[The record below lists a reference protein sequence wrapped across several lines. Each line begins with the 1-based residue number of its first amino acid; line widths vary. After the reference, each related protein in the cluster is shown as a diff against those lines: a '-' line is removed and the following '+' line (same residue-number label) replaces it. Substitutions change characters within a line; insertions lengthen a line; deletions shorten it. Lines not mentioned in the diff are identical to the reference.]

1 MSSPRRLATPA
12 AIAALMCLPGCISG
26 LNSKA
31 PPEQRYT
38 LPLAP
43 DRSKSTLRAVPP
55 DASVKVIRPHG
66 PASLAGARIAVL
78 KPGAHFDYYASA
90 RWVDDVP
97 VMMERALVDAL
108 RFAGNFAGVE
118 SDATPFQATYLLN
131 CEIAD
136 FEAQYPDDT
145 GGAPTAVVDLDCTL
159 GRRSDRRVVDRIHG
173 RGTATART
181 DRMEAVVAAFGVAAS
196 SALAA
201 VAVVSPAAGDGT
213 RP

>member
-1 MSSPRRLATPA
+1 MSPRRRLAIPA
-12 AIAALMCLPGCISG
+12 AIAALLCLPGCISG

-43 DRSKSTLRAVPP
+43 DRTKDTPRAVPS
-55 DASVKVIRPHG
+55 DTSVKVIRPHA
-66 PASLAGARIAVL
+66 PASLAGARIAVQ
-78 KPGAHFDYYASA
+78 KPGAHFDYYANA

-97 VMMERALVDAL
+97 VMIESALVDAL
-108 RFAGNFAGVE
+108 RSAGNFADVE
-118 SDATPFQATYLLN
+118 SDAAPFQATYLLN

-136 FEAQYPDDT
+136 FQAQYPDDA
-145 GGAPTAVVDLDCTL
+145 GGPPTAVVDLDCTL
-159 GRRSDRRVVDRIHG
+159 GRRSDRRIVHRING
-173 RGTATART
+173 RGTARART

-196 SALAA
+196 SALAT
-201 VAVVSPAAGDGT
+201 VADVSPAAEDGT